1 MKIEAVWSEYQG
13 ALKAFLH
20 KNVSD
25 PDDVDDLLQEVLI
38 KSFNNLSAV
47 KDASKM
53 KSWLF
58 QVANNTLID
67 FYRKRGKTHDIDEE
81 DLWHGESEENII
93 GELSDCIMPFID
105 ALPDNQAALLRA
117 IELEGV
123 SQKEYA
129 EQQGIKYS
137 TLKSQVQ
144 KSRQNLLGLFK
155 QCCDFSID
163 SRGNIMTYEQ
173 KSSDCSGC

>member
-1 MKIEAVWSEYQG
+1 MKIETVWSEYQS

-38 KSFNNLSAV
+38 KSFNQLGTV
-47 KDASKM
+47 KDASKI

-58 QVANNTLID
+58 QVANRTLID
-67 FYRKRGKTHDIDEE
+67 FYRKRGRAQDIDEQ
-81 DLWHGESEENII
+81 DLWHGESEETII
-93 GELSDCIMPFID
+93 GELSDCVMPFID
-105 ALPDNQAALLRA
+105 ALPENQAELLRA
-117 IELEGV
+117 IELDGIP
-123 SQKEYA
+123 QKQYA
-129 EQQGIKYS
+129 EEQGIKYS

-163 SRGNIMTYEQ
+163 NQGNIMTYQQ
-173 KSSDCSGC
+173 KNSDCSGC